1 MDINDFDQKLVAKI
15 KEAGIAPKPRWH
27 FLLKKYVVWISG
39 ALALAFGAA
48 SVSVMI
54 YLLKFSG
61 WEIREQTHKSLG
73 EFFLLT
79 LPYFWLIFLGLFIFI
94 LYYNLKHVKNSYR
107 YPVWFI
113 AVGAV
118 LASVILGSFLF
129 LAGWGEKIDNVLGE
143 RAPLYDKVI
152 NRQMDFWFNPAEG
165 RLVGLVIAQENN
177 GIFYILDSHGD
188 DWRVLTKMKNF
199 PLDRPEVGQPVN
211 LIGRVLEGK
220 EFEAEIVRP
229 VRPGREFFGR
239 PGVRRNEFNCPAPD
253 CRPPLFLAPGDS
265 RMFNNE

>member
-39 ALALAFGAA
+39 TLALLIGAA

-79 LPYFWLIFLGLFIFI
+79 LPYFWLIFLGLFVFI
-94 LYYNLKHVKNSYR
+94 LYYNLKHIKNGYR

-113 AVGAV
+113 AAGAV

-129 LAGWGEKIDNVLGE
+129 LAGLGEKIDNVLGE

-165 RLVGLVIAQENN
+165 RLVGLIISQENK
-177 GIFYILDSHGD
+177 GIFYILDPHDD
-188 DWRVLTKMKNF
+188 DWRVLIKAKSF
-199 PLDRPEVGQPVN
+199 PSDILEIGQSVN
-211 LIGRVLEGK
+211 LIGRVLENNK
-220 EFEAEIVRP
+220 FEAEIIRS
-229 VRPGREFFGR
+229 VRPGRGFLGR
-239 PGVRRNEFNCPAPD
+239 PGIKRKGFDCPTPD
-253 CRPPLFLAPGDS
+253 CQPPLFLTPGDP
-265 RMFNNE
+265 RMFNGQ